1 MSRIS
6 PPVLIAPMVDVLVF
20 EKHRAQF
27 QCRISGEGS
36 SECPAL
42 VGCWFDTHIF
52 TGFLLILCDTVSRF
66 ADFLVQW

>member
-27 QCRISGEGS
+27 QCRISGEGTFES
-36 SECPAL
+36 PAL
-42 VGCWFDTHIF
+42 VGCWFDAHILAELLF
-52 TGFLLILCDTVSRF
+52 RNTEFLP
-66 ADFLVQW
+66 

>member
-1 MSRIS
+1 MARIS

-36 SECPAL
+36 SECPAS
-42 VGCWFDTHIF
+42 VCCWFNTQIF
-52 TGFLLILCDTVSRF
+52 AGCLFRHTVSSINLE
-66 ADFLVQW
+66 DVLDCV